1 MVREAL
7 LYKSEADHSVRC
19 GLCAHRCH
27 IIPGERGICGVRE
40 NREGVLYSL
49 VYGKTIAEH
58 VDPIE
63 KKPLYHFLPGSRTF
77 SIAAVGCNF
86 RCSFCQNAEIS
97 QMPRENR
104 EISGLVRTPEQIAA
118 MAIHS
123 GSQSISY
130 TYTEPTVFFEFV
142 VDTAAIAVEN
152 NMKNIFV
159 TNGFMTAEMLKILAP
174 FLHAANVDLKS
185 FRDDFYSKYC
195 GGRLDPVLDTLRT
208 MKELGLWVEVT
219 TLLIPGLNDSDR
231 ELNDIVMFVA
241 SLGSE
246 TPWHISRFYP
256 RYLMT
261 DKTATPS
268 ASIHR
273 AAAMGRAAGIKYV
286 YSGNL
291 PGDSG
296 ENTHCSSCGH
306 LLIKRHGFSVERI
319 DLREAACPSCGV
331 QLDGIFQ

>member
-7 LYKSEADHSVRC
+7 LYKSEADNSVRC

-27 IIPGERGICGVRE
+27 IISGGRGICGVRE

-63 KKPLYHFLPGSRTF
+63 KKPLFHFLPGSRTF

-86 RCSFCQNAEIS
+86 RCSFCQNSEIS
-97 QMPRENR
+97 QMPREKR
-104 EISGLVRTPEQIAA
+104 EISGSVRTPWQIAA
-118 MAIHS
+118 MAIQS

-142 VDTAAIAVEN
+142 LDTAAIAVEN
-152 NMKNIFV
+152 NTKNILV
-159 TNGFMTAEMLKILAP
+159 TNGFMTAEMLKIRAP
-174 FLHAANVDLKS
+174 FLQAANVDLKS
-185 FRDDFYSKYC
+185 FRDDFYLKYC
-195 GGRLDPVLDTLRT
+195 GGRLQPVLDTLRA
-208 MKELGLWVEVT
+208 MKELGLWIEVT
-219 TLLIPGLNDSDR
+219 TLLMPGLNDSDK
-231 ELNDIVMFVA
+231 ELNDIAVFVA
-241 SLGSE
+241 SLGRE
-246 TPWHISRFYP
+246 TPWHISRFHP

-261 DKTATPS
+261 DKEATPS

-273 AAAMGRAAGIKYV
+273 AAAIGKAVGLKYV

-306 LLIKRHGFSVERI
+306 LLIKRHGFSIERI
-319 DLREAACPSCGV
+319 GLRGAVCPSCGV
-331 QLDGIFQ
+331 QLDGIFK